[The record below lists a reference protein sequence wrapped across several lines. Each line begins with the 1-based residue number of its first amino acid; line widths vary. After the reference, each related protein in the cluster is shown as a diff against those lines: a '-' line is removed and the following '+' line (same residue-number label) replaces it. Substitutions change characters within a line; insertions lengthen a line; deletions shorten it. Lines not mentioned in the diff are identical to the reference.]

1 MGLAQANHAVFRVF
15 FSCPLGHASVR
26 PPQEICSICPSN
38 LTCPAAPSLART
50 PHIPAASLCT
60 VLSAHPRHHHVSR
73 CCCCISTPSPKSA
86 LWPPLTRFPPTAE
99 HPSRTRA
106 TTRSVLAPRL
116 HPVVLVLPRH
126 GLISTT
132 TNGSRPYLITTTL
145 FRFVIFRLPYPECD
159 SRARAFPTHTP
170 GH

>member
-26 PPQEICSICPSN
+26 PPQEIRRAN
-38 LTCPAAPSLART
+38 LSCPAMLSLART
-50 PHIPAASLCT
+50 RQIPAASSLLAT
-60 VLSAHPRHHHVSR
+60 VLSALPIYHHPP
-73 CCCCISTPSPKSA
+73 CISILIKLSA
-86 LWPPLTRFPPTAE
+86 PWPPLTRFLHTAE
-99 HPSRTRA
+99 LPSRMRAMTRL
-106 TTRSVLAPRL
+106 VQAPQL
-116 HPVVLVLPRH
+116 HPLVVRLRH

-132 TNGSRPYLITTTL
+132 TNGSRLYLITTTL
-145 FRFVIFRLPYPECD
+145 FRFVIFPLPYPECD